1 MKILIIGSGGRE
13 HALAWKIRQSPLV
26 TKVYCAPGN
35 PGIGEIAD
43 LVPHKPQEIEG
54 LLKFAIEQGID
65 LTVVGPEQPL
75 VEGIADAFEEKGLAM
90 FGPSKA
96 AARIEGSKVFAKEFM
111 KAHDIPTAEFR
122 SFDSSRRFDAERYID
137 EMPVP
142 VVIKADGLAAG
153 KGVVVCETKEGALEA
168 LAAMMDKKIFGEAGT
183 TVVIEEFLVGEEASV
198 LAITDGT
205 DFLIL
210 PPAQD
215 HKRILDGEQGKN
227 TGGMGAFAPAP
238 AVDAEML
245 ETIKRSIIRP
255 ALLGMK
261 KDGRP
266 FKGCLYAGLMI
277 TETGPKVVEFNCR
290 FGDPETQVILPLLEN
305 DIVELLMGAVSGK
318 LSGASIRLKESVAV
332 CVVVGSGGYPG
343 RYATGMPILGL
354 DRAAE
359 EPDVVI
365 FHSGTALDKGQVVT
379 SGGRVVGVT
388 AFGAGQTGEATVD
401 RAYRAVRK
409 ITFDGAY
416 YRSDIGRKAVARL
429 KKISRAEVE

>member
-1 MKILIIGSGGRE
+1 MKVLLIGSGGRE

-26 TKVYCAPGN
+26 TKIYCAPGN

-43 LVPHKPQEIEG
+43 LVPIKSAEIDA
-54 LLKFAIEQGID
+54 LLRFAVDQGID

-75 VEGIADAFEEKGLAM
+75 VDGIADAFEEKGLAV

-96 AARIEGSKVFAKEFM
+96 AALIEGSKVFAKEFM
-111 KAHDIPTAEFR
+111 KNHGIPTAEFR
-122 SFDSSRRFDAERYID
+122 SFDASRRFDAERYID

-142 VVIKADGLAAG
+142 LVIKADGLAGG
-153 KGVVVCETKEGALEA
+153 KGVTVCETKEGALEA
-168 LAAMMDKKIFGEAGT
+168 IAGMMDMKVFGEAGT

-238 AVDAEML
+238 AVDVEML

-261 KDGRP
+261 KEGRP
-266 FKGCLYAGLMI
+266 FRGCLYAGLMI

-290 FGDPETQVILPLLEN
+290 FGDPETQVILPLLDS
-305 DIVELLMGAVSGK
+305 DIVELLMGAAGGT
-318 LSGASIRLKESVAV
+318 LSGREIRLKESVAV
-332 CVVVGSGGYPG
+332 CVIIGSGGYPD
-343 RYATGMPILGL
+343 RYGTGMPILGL

-359 EPDVVI
+359 EADVVI
-365 FHSGTALDKGQVVT
+365 FHSGTANDKGEVVT
-379 SGGRVVGVT
+379 AGGRVVGVT
-388 AFGAGQTGEATVD
+388 AFGADQTGEGTVD

-429 KKISRAEVE
+429 KGISRAEVE